1 VYLTKNQNTIKIQT
15 VKFQRFG
22 DIATTS

>member
-1 VYLTKNQNTIKIQT
+1 VYLTNNQNTIKIQT

-22 DIATTS
+22 DIATAS